1 VPGFRSARRFRLRS
15 VVNPDLS
22 APFTHVVVYELDGDP
37 DAALEELEQANLGNA
52 EIYAELKA
60 ADEGFLP
67 LPEWFGDV
75 LFASWNC
82 YALGAPVEGDSE

>member
-1 VPGFRSARRFRLRS
+1 MPGFRSARRFRLRG

-37 DAALEELEQANLGNA
+37 DAALDELAKANLGNA
-52 EIYAELKA
+52 EVYAA
-60 ADEGFLP
+60 AKGSDEGFLP
-67 LPEWFGDV
+67 LPAWFGDV

-82 YALGAPVEGDSE
+82 YALGAAVEAEPA

>member
-1 VPGFRSARRFRLRS
+1 MPGFRSARRFRLRG

-37 DAALEELEQANLGNA
+37 DAALDLLAKANLGNA
-52 EIYAELKA
+52 EVYAAQKET
-60 ADEGFLP
+60 DEGFLP
-67 LPEWFGDV
+67 LPAWFGDV

-82 YALGAPVEGDSE
+82 YSLGAAVEGDSA